1 MENIKKSGM
10 VTGAAQGIGKAIDLR
25 LMKDGYGLS
34 LPDIL
39 ETELAQTDQE
49 IRSAFG
55 DRVQSKRIDMTKPD
69 QVNGAVKAHVE
80 RFAGINLLV
89 SGIGRCRLYHRGS
102 AGYQRRDADDIK
114 KWLNAQGNR
123 SGKTSRVR
131 VEYF

>member
-10 VTGAAQGIGKAIDLR
+10 VTGAAQGIGKAIALR

-34 LPDIL
+34 LLDIL

-69 QVNGAVKAHVE
+69 QVNGAVKAHGG
-80 RFAGINLLV
+80 RRRL
-89 SGIGRCRLYHRGS
+89 SGIGRCRLYHRGG